1 MSELESQIR
10 ALQARID
17 AQDKRI
23 TALNERIAIL
33 EAREVRADDGDFGNF
48 PMLQH

>member
-1 MSELESQIR
+1 MWELESQIR

-23 TALNERIAIL
+23 AALTERIEIL
-33 EAREVRADDGDFGNF
+33 EARQVRADDGGFGNF
-48 PMLQH
+48 PMLQR